1 MTREWAFVNA
11 IIRTVDDRDSVA
23 DAVLVRD
30 GRIVAVGR
38 EADVCAV
45 AGTHCR
51 VRDLGGR
58 TVVPGFIDPHNHL
71 SLTALDAV
79 SLDCYGMLMPSI
91 DELLHEIAG
100 ATATMVPGQWA
111 RGMNFTPFAVR
122 EGRAPT
128 RGELDEAAP
137 NNPFFLLDVS
147 CNRAWANSAAL
158 DIVGIDEFSP
168 QPWGGQ
174 IERDHAGVP
183 TGALLQAAMNPVQ
196 TASWRAIGAADWD
209 ATVELLV
216 RKMADYAAVGLT
228 GLSDAAVTPDSAEMY
243 ARADRQGALPF
254 TVHQMHTADDFF
266 GKQDLRRTGFS
277 ERVRDRESNRLRG
290 GTMKIFLDHGFP
302 DGPIMNRVHEGCHSH
317 TGSAYY
323 GKQEVVELAV
333 AANQLGIRTAIHAMG
348 NWAVDAVLD
357 AYEAV
362 RRTGGNDLLR
372 LEHAYVAEPDQA
384 PRIAALGVDL
394 VAKPGILFGTGPF
407 FDQAWRGAGQ
417 AHLRVVPLRSMI
429 DAGVRVSF
437 GSDAPA
443 GPYRPADIL
452 WNAVSRMSMTGE
464 VIDAD
469 EAVTPEQALRCAT
482 INAAYASG
490 REHEAGSIEVGK
502 RANLVVIDRD
512 VVTCAVE
519 EIRGMEVL
527 ETIVDGVAIFSVLDH
542 LDTDTDTSGAADRVS
557 TGMEKQA

>member
-11 IIRTVDDRDSVA
+11 VIRTVDDRNTVV

-38 EADVCAV
+38 EEDVRAA
-45 AGTHCR
+45 AGPGCR
-51 VRDLGGR
+51 IRDLEQR

-79 SLDCYGMLMPSI
+79 SLDCSGKLLPTV
-91 DELLHEIAG
+91 DELLHAIAG
-100 ATATMVPGQWA
+100 AAAVAVPGQWI
-111 RGMNFTPFAVR
+111 RGTNFTPFAVS

-128 RGELDEAAP
+128 IGELDEAARD
-137 NNPFFLLDVS
+137 NPFFLLDVS
-147 CNRAWANSAAL
+147 CNRAWANTRAL
-158 DIVGIDEFSP
+158 EVVGINEFSP

-174 IERDHAGVP
+174 IERDHAGMP
-183 TGALLQAAMNPVQ
+183 TGSLLQAAMNPLQ
-196 TASWRAIGAADWD
+196 TASWHAIGSADWD
-209 ATVELLV
+209 VTIELLS
-216 RKMADYAAVGLT
+216 RRMAEYAAVGLT
-228 GLSDAAVTPDSAEMY
+228 GLSDAAVTPDAAEMY
-243 ARADRQGALPF
+243 ARADRQGTLPF

-266 GKQDLRRTGFS
+266 GKQDIRRTGFVD
-277 ERVRDRESNRLRG
+277 RVHDRESNRLRG

-302 DGPIMNRVHEGCHSH
+302 DGPIMNRVHQGCHSH

-323 GKQEVVELAV
+323 GKLEVVELAV

-348 NWAVDAVLD
+348 NWAVDVVLD
-357 AYEAV
+357 AYESV
-362 RRTGGNDLLR
+362 RRAGGDELLR
-372 LEHAYVAEPDQA
+372 LEHAYVAEPAQA
-384 PRIAALGVDL
+384 PRMADLGVDL

-407 FDQAWRGAGQ
+407 FDQAWRGGGQ

-490 REHEAGSIEVGK
+490 RENEVGSIEVGK
-502 RANLVVIDRD
+502 RANLVIIDRD
-512 VVTCAVE
+512 VVTCAVD

-527 ETIVDGVAIFSVLDH
+527 ETIVDGVPIFSVLDH
-542 LDTDTDTSGAADRVS
+542 LDIDRLGAADRVS
-557 TGMEKQA
+557 TGMEKPA